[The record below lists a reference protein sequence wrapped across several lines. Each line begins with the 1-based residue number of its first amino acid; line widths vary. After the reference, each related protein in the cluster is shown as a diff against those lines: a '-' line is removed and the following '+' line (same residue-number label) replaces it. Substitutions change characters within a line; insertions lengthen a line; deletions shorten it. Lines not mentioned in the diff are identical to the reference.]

1 MTEQVNDSAAKKA
14 VRLFENWI
22 TKKQLA
28 QMLGVS
34 VSLVSRLM
42 TEGLPYLKVSRA
54 VRYRLSDVEAWLQRR
69 YA

>member
-1 MTEQVNDSAAKKA
+1 MTEVNNSVGKKPA
-14 VRLFENWI
+14 RLFENWI

-34 VSLVSRLM
+34 ISLISRLM

-54 VRYRLSDVEAWLQRR
+54 VRYRFSDVEAWLQRR
-69 YA
+69 YT